1 MSRLGKI
8 PIALPEKVEATLKDG
23 VVRVKGPKGELHVN
37 VKPGLRLEKREEGLL
52 VGVENA
58 RLLSRMHGLYRALIK
73 NMVIGVSKGF
83 EKRLLLV
90 GVGFRA
96 QVQGSVLELQLGYS
110 HPSRVDI
117 PKGIQVVVEK
127 NSLIIISGMDNQL
140 VGQFAAAVRALRKPE
155 PYKGKGVRYEQE
167 YVRKKEGKAA
177 KGKGATAAGGGGK

>member
-73 NMVIGVSKGF
+73 NMVIAYRKDL
-83 EKRLLLV
+83 KNDY
-90 GVGFRA
+90 
-96 QVQGSVLELQLGYS
+96 YS
-110 HPSRVDI
+110 WVWDFVHKYR
-117 PKGIQVVVEK
+117 
-127 NSLIIISGMDNQL
+127 
-140 VGQFAAAVRALRKPE
+140 
-155 PYKGKGVRYEQE
+155 VRYWSSN
-167 YVRKKEGKAA
+167 
-177 KGKGATAAGGGGK
+177 